1 MCDDGRIYSI
11 MNKKD
16 KQLDKAKKWKTIA
29 VEEQW
34 LEELRKEA
42 AKEDRSPTSMLGRIL
57 KERYAPK

>member
-1 MCDDGRIYSI
+1 

-16 KQLDKAKKWKTIA
+16 KHHMDKPAAKVWKTIA
-29 VEEQW
+29 VEEQY